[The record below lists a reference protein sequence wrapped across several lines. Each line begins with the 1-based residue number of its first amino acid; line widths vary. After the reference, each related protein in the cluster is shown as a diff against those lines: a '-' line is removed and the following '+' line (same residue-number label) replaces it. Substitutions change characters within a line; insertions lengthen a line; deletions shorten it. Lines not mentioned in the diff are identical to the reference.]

1 VSIKGM
7 LSLVY
12 YSKKNNL
19 AVDRGLRKEEVES
32 IIDNLIDMLCLEVLY
47 YIFENVDRT
56 IDNNLIENYLKYDIE
71 NKEDIYNKINKLH
84 EDKIERTSLYF
95 MKSDL
100 EIYIVLSKIRMMII
114 RLDGLRYIKRYRDK
128 VEKIIR
134 YGEINNR
141 INYTII
147 KEKLLE
153 IFE

>member
-1 VSIKGM
+1 M

>member
-1 VSIKGM
+1 M

-19 AVDRGLRKEEVES
+19 GVDRGLRKEEVES